1 MFSPQQLFPFSTGM
15 VKLALTCCL
24 YVYLNYKI
32 YEMITRVLL
41 FVSFVLG
48 MAGAG
53 EAQTLKK
60 YAVSN
65 SGCSVYMFCD
75 PGRFDID
82 HSEDSSTVYTAQCE
96 TGDVTYG
103 VICIRL
109 LEQVNDL
116 KEAEEL
122 MISYLDYLKLDF
134 EIKSAAGYGKG
145 HKLNNA
151 ANSTGVI
158 DYWKDAANNNWKIKA
173 WTDGKYIGVLFAFSK
188 KELPE
193 PKINAFLDGF
203 RLPGS

>member
-1 MFSPQQLFPFSTGM
+1 MR
-15 VKLALTCCL
+15 ALIL
-24 YVYLNYKI
+24 
-32 YEMITRVLL
+32 
-41 FVSFVLG
+41 VSIFLS

-53 EAQTLKK
+53 KAQTLKK

-82 HSEDSSTVYTAQCE
+82 HSEDSSTVYTAQCK
-96 TGDVTYG
+96 TGDVTCG

-116 KEAEEL
+116 AEAEEL

-151 ANSTGVI
+151 TNTTGVI
-158 DYWKDAANNNWKIKA
+158 DYWKDGGKNNWKVKA
-173 WTDGKYIGVLFAFSK
+173 WTDGKFIGVLFAYSQN
-188 KELPE
+188 ELPE
-193 PKINAFLDGF
+193 PKINAFLDSF
-203 RLPGS
+203 RLPGM

>member
-1 MFSPQQLFPFSTGM
+1 MHINAFLIVSI
-15 VKLALTCCL
+15 ALC
-24 YVYLNYKI
+24 
-32 YEMITRVLL
+32 
-41 FVSFVLG
+41 
-48 MAGAG
+48 MASAG

-60 YAVSN
+60 YAVSH

-75 PGRFDID
+75 PGKFDID
-82 HSEDSSTVYTAQCE
+82 HSEDSSTVYTAQCK

-109 LEQVNDL
+109 LEQVNNL
-116 KEAEEL
+116 TEAEEL

-151 ANSTGVI
+151 ANTTGVI
-158 DYWKDAANNNWKIKA
+158 DYWKDAGKNNWKIKA
-173 WTDGKYIGVLFAFSK
+173 WTDGKFIGVLFAFSI

-203 RLPGS
+203 RLPGM